1 MKPFI
6 KFISI
11 SFVISVV
18 LLGAA
23 YLYVTNKLDSPV
35 SITKETTVNI
45 PRGTTLKGAIAIL
58 NKKSILEPA
67 FLFEVAAKYEARQ
80 TGQNLIA
87 GSYKF
92 KPGDS
97 GKEIIKAIL
106 TGNRMFTLKV
116 TYPEGISVRRFA
128 EITEAKLGV
137 DISDF
142 LDIVNSEEFRIAQNI
157 PCRKSEGYL
166 FPETYEFF
174 AEPTAEDVVKKLL
187 RQGQKIW
194 DTQFAAQA
202 AEAGKTKHEV
212 LTLASIIEAETP
224 VPDERPRVSG
234 VYHNRLRVGM
244 LLQADPTVQFAIGQK
259 RRVLYKDLESRNPY
273 NTYKHAGLPP
283 GPINSPGATAIDAA
297 LNPEKNGYYY
307 FVAVGDGT
315 HRHNFA
321 ANHTQHINN
330 VHAFRRK
337 IRSQRRR

>member
-1 MKPFI
+1 MKLFI
-6 KFISI
+6 KFFAVSI
-11 SFVISVV
+11 VI
-18 LLGAA
+18 LAA
-23 YLYVTNKLDSPV
+23 ILAGGYLYVTYKLDSPAP
-35 SITKETTVNI
+35 ITKEIIINI
-45 PRGTTLKGAIAIL
+45 PRGTTLKGSIAIL

-67 FLFEVAAKYEARQ
+67 LLFEIAAKYEARQ
-80 TGQNLIA
+80 TGRNLIA

-92 KPGDS
+92 RPGDT

-128 EITEAKLGV
+128 DITEAKLGV
-137 DISDF
+137 SVSDF

-157 PCRKSEGYL
+157 PCQKSEGYL

-174 AEPTAEDVVKKLL
+174 AEPTAKDVVNKLL
-187 RQGQKIW
+187 KQGQKIW
-194 DTQFAAQA
+194 ETQFADQA

-224 VPDERPRVSG
+224 GPEERPRVSG
-234 VYHNRLRVGM
+234 VYHNRLRIGM
-244 LLQADPTVQFAIGQK
+244 ALQADPTVQFAIGQK
-259 RRVLYKDLESRNPY
+259 RRVLYKDLENSNPY

-297 LNPEKNGYYY
+297 LNPEKHGYYY

-321 ANHTQHINN
+321 TNHTQHINN
-330 VHAFRRK
+330 VNAFRRK
-337 IRSQRRR
+337 IRSQRRK